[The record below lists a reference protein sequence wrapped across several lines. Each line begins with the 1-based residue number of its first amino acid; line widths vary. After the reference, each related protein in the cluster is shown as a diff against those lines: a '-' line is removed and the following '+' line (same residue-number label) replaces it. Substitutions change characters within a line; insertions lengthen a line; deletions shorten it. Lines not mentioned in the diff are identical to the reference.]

1 MKKNHNKLS
10 IDITKKINKKTKKE
24 EGIYFTPNNIIK
36 LNLDLL
42 SKYFNNIKTILE
54 PSCGACSYITEIN
67 KRYNGKTILGI
78 EKNETIYNSI
88 KHLNQSSTKIIKENF
103 LNYENENKFDL
114 IIGNPPYFVMK
125 KNEIP
130 TDYYKYFDGRPN
142 IFILFIIKSLKLL
155 NENGILSFVIPK
167 NFLNCQYYNKTRK
180 YIFENYLIIDII
192 DCDNGFIETKQKTII
207 FIVQNKM
214 DLEKKD
220 INNNNFSLLKNKFL
234 IFGSKKSIIEI
245 KKLYQNSKSLYEL
258 GFDVKVGNIIWNE
271 NKNILTNDT
280 NKTRLI
286 YNSDILNNKLIMK
299 SYKNPFKKN
308 FINKTGINGMTLLIN
323 RGYGVGNYKFE
334 YCLIDDHNMEYLIEN
349 HLIYIKSL
357 NKNNNVLSDFK
368 KIINSLLNE
377 KTKKF
382 IKLFCSN
389 NALNT
394 TELKY
399 LLPIFNWF

>member
-1 MKKNHNKLS
+1 MKNNHNKLS

-24 EGIYFTPNNIIK
+24 EGIFFTPNNIIK

-42 SKYFNNIKTILE
+42 LKYFNNINTILE
-54 PSCGACSYITEIN
+54 PSCGSCSYITEIN
-67 KRYNGKTILGI
+67 KRYNGKNILGI
-78 EKNETIYNSI
+78 ENNETIYNSI
-88 KHLNQSSTKIIKENF
+88 KHLNEGSTKIIKENF
-103 LNYENENKFDL
+103 LNYENNNKFDL

-125 KNEIP
+125 KNKISG
-130 TDYYKYFDGRPN
+130 DYYEYFDGRPN

-192 DCDNGFIETKQKTII
+192 DCDDGFIETKQKTII
-207 FIVQNKM
+207 LIVQNKT
-214 DLEKKD
+214 DLRKKD
-220 INNNNFSLLKNKFL
+220 INNNFSFLKNQFL

-258 GFDVKVGNIIWNE
+258 GFDVKVGNVIWNE
-271 NKNILTNDT
+271 NKDIITNDK

-286 YNSDILNNKLIMK
+286 YNGDILNNKLIMK
-299 SYKNPFKKN
+299 SYKNQFKKN
-308 FINKTGINGMTLLIN
+308 FINKTGIKGAILLIN

-334 YCLIDDHNMEYLIEN
+334 YCLIEDNNMEYLIEN

-357 NKNNNVLSDFK
+357 NKNNNVLSDLK

-377 KTKKF
+377 KTKRF
-382 IKLFCSN
+382 IELFCSN

-394 TELKY
+394 TEMKY
-399 LLPIFNWF
+399 LLPIFNWI

>member
-42 SKYFNNIKTILE
+42 SKYFNNINTILE
-54 PSCGACSYITEIN
+54 PSCGACSYIIEIN

-103 LNYENENKFDL
+103 LNYENNNKFDL

-125 KNEIP
+125 KNEIS

-155 NENGILSFVIPK
+155 NVNGILSFVIPK

-192 DCDNGFIETKQKTII
+192 DCDDGFIETKQKTII
-207 FIVQNKM
+207 FIVQNKTE
-214 DLEKKD
+214 LEKKD
-220 INNNNFSLLKNKFL
+220 INNNFSLLKNEFL
-234 IFGSKKSIIEI
+234 IFGSKKSIIEM

-258 GFDVKVGNIIWNE
+258 GFDVKVGNVIWNE

-308 FINKTGINGMTLLIN
+308 FINKNGIKGVTLLIN

-334 YCLIDDHNMEYLIEN
+334 YCLIDDNNMEYLIEN